1 MESTGTITFA
11 SRAFD
16 ALRAAINE
24 HTDSEDTSITVDE
37 DTRYESKSLM
47 SDEDLAHHLVRVATA
62 SPRTTVPPG
71 ATAVAYTGVD
81 VAGTGE
87 RTVIALA
94 IPHNSHATDDNPE
107 WTALLQILEKHDAT
121 GAFAHRDGEHRWL
134 TEFGDRAVHDATTQT
149 MAAQILRAETAE
161 PRLTA
166 ARGDV
171 PAACQG
177 ASVASSAVDTGQH
190 IQQLAQRVVA
200 LREAYYQGEP
210 LVADADYDA
219 LEDELRGL
227 IEAHPDLTPDPNP
240 LDRVG
245 APATLHAPVRHSRP
259 MLSLE
264 KATTF
269 EQVAAFFHRFP
280 GQPVVVMP
288 KLDGLSLALVYQE
301 GRLARAVTRGDGTT
315 GDDVTVL
322 VRALVDAVPER
333 IDVPGRVEVR
343 GEAVML
349 RSTFLAYNNAHP
361 TKPLINPRNAA
372 AGTLRAKDPAT
383 VAERRLQFFG
393 FDLDTPADS
402 AAEDL
407 QEGLAAL
414 GITAADMR
422 HCADAEQAQVAITA
436 IERTRNDLDYD
447 LDGAVLRLADRD
459 AYAAAGTR
467 SNSPRG
473 ALAFKFAAEE
483 KTTVLVEVVWDVG
496 KTGKIVPV
504 ALLEPVFVG
513 GTTVTKAT
521 LANQEV
527 IRARDIKIGDT
538 VLVRR
543 AGDVIPF
550 VAGVLDASQRTGEE
564 REIVPP
570 TTCPSCQQPVTEQGN
585 SRELFCS
592 NVSCPAQTVRRL
604 IHWAS
609 RAAADIDAIGPVW
622 IERLAEAG
630 LLESPADFYTLT
642 KERLLEF
649 DRIGEVS
656 AARMIDSIDA
666 SRQVGM
672 RRALIGLAIPMASEG
687 TAARLARAGFR
698 SLEEVADAGEER
710 LVAVEDI
717 GPKVAAS
724 LVAHLTRLRPELQR
738 LRAAG
743 VSLDVREED
752 LPPVVAA
759 DAPLAGKTVVITGAI
774 SDPRS
779 GEKVARPTFQRLCE
793 KAGAT
798 AASSVSANTDL
809 LITGAGVGQSKL
821 TRAQNLGVEI
831 VDQVEIW
838 KVLIT
843 AKVV

>member
-1 MESTGTITFA
+1 ME
-11 SRAFD
+11 
-16 ALRAAINE
+16 
-24 HTDSEDTSITVDE
+24 
-37 DTRYESKSLM
+37 
-47 SDEDLAHHLVRVATA
+47 
-62 SPRTTVPPG
+62 
-71 ATAVAYTGVD
+71 
-81 VAGTGE
+81 TGE
-87 RTVIALA
+87 RIQELA
-94 IPHNSHATDDNPE
+94 
-107 WTALLQILEKHDAT
+107 
-121 GAFAHRDGEHRWL
+121 
-134 TEFGDRAVHDATTQT
+134 DR
-149 MAAQILRAETAE
+149 I
-161 PRLTA
+161 
-166 ARGDV
+166 
-171 PAACQG
+171 
-177 ASVASSAVDTGQH
+177 
-190 IQQLAQRVVA
+190 VA
-200 LREAYYQGEP
+200 LRDAYYQGAP
-210 LVADADYDA
+210 LVADAEYDA
-219 LEDELRGL
+219 VEDELRGL

-240 LDRVG
+240 LEQVG
-245 APATLHAPVRHSRP
+245 APAVLHAPIRHSRP

-264 KATTF
+264 KATKPD
-269 EQVAAFFHRFP
+269 QVAAFFARFP

-288 KLDGLSLALVYQE
+288 KLDGLSLAIVFE
-301 GRLARAVTRGDGTT
+301 DGRLVRAVTRGDGTT

-322 VRALVDAVPER
+322 VRALVDGVPER

-349 RSTFLAYNNAHP
+349 RSTFAAYNTAHP
-361 TKPLINPRNAA
+361 DKPLINPRNAA

-393 FDLDTPADS
+393 FDLDTSPDS
-402 AAEDL
+402 AAVDL
-407 QEGLAAL
+407 EEGLRAL
-414 GITAADMR
+414 GIAGAQMR
-422 HCADAEQAQVAITA
+422 HCADAEQAQTAITA
-436 IERTRNDLDYD
+436 IEQSRSELDYD
-447 LDGAVLRLADRD
+447 LDGAVLRLADRG

-483 KTTVLVEVVWDVG
+483 KTTVLDDVVWDVG

-504 ALLEPVFVG
+504 AWLEPVFVG

-550 VAGVLDASQRTGEE
+550 VAGVLDASQRTGAE

-570 TTCPSCQQPVTEQGN
+570 TVCPSCGQPVTEQGN
-585 SRELFCS
+585 SRELFCT

-609 RAAADIDAIGPVW
+609 RAAADIDAIGQVW

-630 LLESPADFYTLT
+630 ILERPSDFYTLT

-649 DRIGEVS
+649 DRVGEIS
-656 AARMIDSIDA
+656 AQRMIDSIDA
-666 SRQVGM
+666 SRQVGL
-672 RRALIGLAIPMASEG
+672 RRALIGLAIPMASDG
-687 TAARLARAGFR
+687 TAARLARAGFG

-724 LVAHLTRLRPELQR
+724 LAAHLTRLRPELAR
-738 LRAAG
+738 LREAG

-759 DAPLAGKTVVITGAI
+759 GAPLEGKTVVITGAI

-798 AASSVSANTDL
+798 AASSVSANTDM
-809 LITGAGVGQSKL
+809 LITGGGVGEAKL
-821 TRAQNLGVEI
+821 VKAEKLGVAV
-831 VDQVEIW
+831 VDQAEIW
-838 KVLIT
+838 NLLIA